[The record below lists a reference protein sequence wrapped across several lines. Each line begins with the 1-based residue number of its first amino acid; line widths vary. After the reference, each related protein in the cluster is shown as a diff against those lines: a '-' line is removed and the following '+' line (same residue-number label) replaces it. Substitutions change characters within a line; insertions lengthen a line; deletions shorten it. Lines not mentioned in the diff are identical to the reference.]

1 MLLWMAGKNPVVRKG
16 FKKRR
21 RNQQIM
27 SDTTCNKVNVL
38 GENVKREFFK
48 MYFRGFRFFL
58 KRANIDF
65 IIFRKKIFQSSKQNP
80 IKINF
85 KETNETEYADI
96 ISRR

>member
-1 MLLWMAGKNPVVRKG
+1 
-16 FKKRR
+16 
-21 RNQQIM
+21 
-27 SDTTCNKVNVL
+27 
-38 GENVKREFFK
+38 